1 MSQPQHHRRMVP
13 IHIVHDGNPAERQA
27 QAERVMTRALRQQP
41 VTVERRKATTP
52 FSRRRRATD
61 PHN

>member
-1 MSQPQHHRRMVP
+1 MVP